1 MPARR
6 EIVGYCLYDFA
17 NSSYTTLISTVAFAV
32 YFSQVVV
39 GYDNPRGDLLWG
51 VASSMVHVLLIFTAP
66 LLGAIADLSGRKKPF
81 LLLATVQTV
90 LACALL
96 STLGP
101 GDVTAAIL
109 LFVIASVGY
118 EAGYIFYNA
127 FLGQVSPKAALGRIS
142 GLSWGIGFLG
152 GLLTLALCSPF
163 LTPLLDADRRL
174 VESSVAGYRL
184 SFGLTAAFFAV
195 FSVPTFF
202 LLRERRSPLARPG
215 HGYLAIGFRRT
226 VDTLRNL
233 RQRGDAAR
241 FALVSLCYFAGLE
254 TVIKFS
260 AIYAVVTFKMEGA
273 ELTRLFIV
281 ANVVAAPGTI
291 LAGYVADRIGPRRAL
306 GLTLL
311 AWFLLLAGAAAIVS
325 RSALFWLTPGIAI
338 GVGSTQA
345 IGRAVM
351 AQLCPPDRPA
361 EFFGFYLLCS
371 RVGSI
376 LGLGIFAAVS
386 WSTGSQRWALAAVA
400 PLFLIGFALLR
411 TVRLEHAARAPLA

>member
-32 YFSQVVV
+32 YFSRVVV
-39 GYDNPRGDLLWG
+39 GSDDSRGDLLWS
-51 VASSMVHVLLIFTAP
+51 VASSAVHVVLILTAP
-66 LLGAIADLSGRKKPF
+66 LLGAIADSSGRKKRF
-81 LLLATVQTV
+81 LLLTTVQTV
-90 LACALL
+90 VACALL
-96 STLGP
+96 STVGP

-127 FLGQVSPKAALGRIS
+127 FLREVSPSAALGRIS

-152 GLLTLALCSPF
+152 GLLTLALCSPL
-163 LTPLLDADRRL
+163 LTPLVDADQRL
-174 VESSVAGYRL
+174 VPSSVAGYRM
-184 SFGLTAAFFAV
+184 SFVVTAAFFAV
-195 FSVPTFF
+195 FSLPTFL
-202 LLRERRSPLARPG
+202 LLRERVPSSKALPG
-215 HGYLAIGFRRT
+215 GSYLAVGFRRT
-226 VDTLRNL
+226 IDTLRSL
-233 RQRGDAAR
+233 RRQGDAAR

-260 AIYAVVTFKMEGA
+260 AIYALVTFQMEGA
-273 ELTRLFIV
+273 ELTRLFIL

-306 GLTLL
+306 GLTLIG
-311 AWFLLLAGAAAIVS
+311 WFLLLAGAAAVVS
-325 RSALFWLTPGIAI
+325 RSALFWFMPGVAI

-351 AQLCPPDRPA
+351 AQLSPPDRPA
-361 EFFGFYLLCS
+361 EFFGFYLLCN

-376 LGLGIFAAVS
+376 IGLTLFAAVS
-386 WSTGSQRWALAAVA
+386 WTTGSQRWALAAVA
-400 PLFLIGFALLR
+400 PLFLIGFALLQR
-411 TVRLEHAARAPLA
+411 VRREPLA